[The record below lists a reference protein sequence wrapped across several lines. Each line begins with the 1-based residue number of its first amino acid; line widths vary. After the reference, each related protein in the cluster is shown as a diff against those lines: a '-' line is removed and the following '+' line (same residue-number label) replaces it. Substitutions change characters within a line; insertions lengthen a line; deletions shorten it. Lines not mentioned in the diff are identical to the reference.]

1 MPDPSK
7 LSTASGQLG
16 PVCAVTGKALTF
28 GEAIVL
34 DGEYLCIE
42 AYVEKTGAAP
52 STDGKEVKRVIKRR
66 RRKKKGKIY
75 FSKDTELAIIEYNK
89 SEDVAERN
97 RIYNAEISY
106 AFDKLAENILNTF
119 KFSYFQCSH
128 EEVQQEVVSNLVSN
142 IHKYKPDNGK
152 AFSYFK

>member
-42 AYVEKTGAAP
+42 ACVEKTGAAP
-52 STDGKEVKRVIKRR
+52 STDGKEVQ
-66 RRKKKGKIY
+66 
-75 FSKDTELAIIEYNK
+75 D
-89 SEDVAERN
+89 
-97 RIYNAEISY
+97 
-106 AFDKLAENILNTF
+106 LN
-119 KFSYFQCSH
+119 
-128 EEVQQEVVSNLVSN
+128 L
-142 IHKYKPDNGK
+142 D
-152 AFSYFK
+152 